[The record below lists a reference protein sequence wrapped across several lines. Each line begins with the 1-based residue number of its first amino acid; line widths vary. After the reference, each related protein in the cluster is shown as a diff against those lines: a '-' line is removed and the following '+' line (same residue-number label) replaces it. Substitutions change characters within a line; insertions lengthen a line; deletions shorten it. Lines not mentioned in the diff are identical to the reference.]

1 MANNKSKISLVY
13 AILVIVCGGIMY
25 HDYYVRGEWNMI
37 FLLTLLVLTV
47 VYLILMFKKEKK
59 KTGYFDETEE

>member
-1 MANNKSKISLVY
+1 
-13 AILVIVCGGIMY
+13 MY